1 MATAGLTEEQQTAVK
16 RFETEVMKPSMDK
29 LVIVQFTASWCGP
42 CKQLSPVLEQVAA
55 DYADKGVMLAKVDI
69 DEQKFIAQQFR
80 IQSVP
85 TVYSIYQGQ
94 PVADLTQYRTPG
106 AIKQALDQVL
116 AQLPVKGEGAD
127 QEEQLNQ
134 AIEMGE
140 NALDN
145 GALDDAMAIFEQLQQ
160 IAPDHPKVIGGLA
173 RTHLEK
179 GDKDTAAALL
189 EGVDSDD
196 PAISRVRAMLEL
208 SAAPAEKAERIDT
221 SALTARIEKDA
232 DDHEARFELAQALM
246 ASGDRNGA
254 ADQLLE
260 SIARDREWNDG
271 AAKDKFLQLLE
282 AAGLEDDWSSK
293 QRRRLSAVLFT

>member
-134 AIEMGE
+134 AIAMGE
-140 NALDN
+140 DALDN
-145 GALDDAMAIFEQLQQ
+145 GAVDDAMAIFTQLQQ

-179 GDKDTAAALL
+179 GDKDAAAALL

-196 PAISRVRAMLEL
+196 PAISRVRAMLEVTGAPTE
-208 SAAPAEKAERIDT
+208 AAEPVDT

-246 ASGDRNGA
+246 ASGDRDGA

-260 SIARDREWNDG
+260 SIQRDREWNDG
-271 AAKDKFLQLLE
+271 AAKTKFLQLLE